1 MSSVHQEKPNFWDK
15 DDADLLSRCPPAPEV
30 QQPVVK
36 QEPEKLPPR
45 SGFAISARGE
55 DDPIK
60 TTKLLKHAP
69 GWTIF
74 DNVYMSGGTMFI
86 VTDEPAEWPAIR
98 MMTST
103 GLRAENTPEN
113 IATREPTDK
122 DMRIISTREAEQL
135 FGKRVWAVEGLSFLI
150 NDPGQFVSHYYHF
163 VAESWMGLWRFY
175 SSLDSKINAYG
186 ETTLE
191 SPARIIYPHCREE
204 EWRDYSTFN
213 QYFMHAVFPS
223 ISLETQLDWEG
234 RSKMTEASASRS
246 RRAFR
251 FDRVVFSDR
260 SAAFRGELCP
270 SRNQRIVSE
279 AWHATRKESSKFWW
293 EPVRRSVL
301 RFAGVEQKTIDQNVI
316 WAKEW
321 NGNSNGDDFPTA
333 KQIEVAKT
341 ASRRMPIVITYVVR
355 SGNRRAMIKEDHEA
369 LVAALTELC
378 KTKRWELQVVQ
389 AEKLTKDEQIQLA
402 AKTTVMLGIHG
413 NGLTHLVWMP
423 LTPLSTVIEIFIP
436 GGFAKDYEWT
446 SRALGMRHYGIW
458 NDTYFTHPKDPAV
471 IHPEGFQGN
480 QIPAHGPTIAKL
492 IEDRIEGRLP

>member
-1 MSSVHQEKPNFWDK
+1 M
-15 DDADLLSRCPPAPEV
+15 
-30 QQPVVK
+30 
-36 QEPEKLPPR
+36 
-45 SGFAISARGE
+45 
-55 DDPIK
+55 
-60 TTKLLKHAP
+60 TTLVKHAP

-74 DNVYMSGGTMFI
+74 DNVYMSGGTIFI
-86 VTDEPAEWPAIR
+86 VTDHPADWPAIR

-113 IATREPTDK
+113 IATREPTDR
-122 DMRIISTREAEQL
+122 DMRIISIREAEQL
-135 FGKRVWAVEGLSFLI
+135 WGKRVWPVKGVSFLV

-163 VAESWMGLWRFY
+163 VAETWMGLWRFY
-175 SSLDSKINAYG
+175 SSLDSDINVYG
-186 ETTLE
+186 ETKLE
-191 SPARIIYPHCREE
+191 SPARIIWPHCKEN

-213 QYFMHAVFPS
+213 QYFMHSVFPS
-223 ISLETQLDWEG
+223 ISIETQLDWEG
-234 RSKMTEASASRS
+234 RAKMTESKGPGTQKV
-246 RRAFR
+246 FR

-279 AWHATRKESSKFWW
+279 AWEPTRNESSKYWW

-301 RFAGVEQKTIDQNVI
+301 RFAGVDQKTIDTNVL

-321 NGNSNGDDFPTA
+321 DGTSNGDVEPTD

-355 SGNRRAMIKEDHEA
+355 SGNRRAMIKEDHEG
-369 LVAALTELC
+369 LVKALTELC
-378 KTKRWELQVVQ
+378 EQKRWELNIVQ

-402 AKTTVMLGIHG
+402 ARTTIMLGIHG

-436 GGFAKDYEWT
+436 HGFAKDYEWT
-446 SRALGMRHYGIW
+446 ARALGMRHYAVW
-458 NDTYFTHPKDPAV
+458 NDTYFSHPDEPRV
-471 IHPEGFQGN
+471 DLPEGFQGN
-480 QIPAHGPTIAKL
+480 QIPAHGPSIAKL